1 MTTFQGYL
9 TVSEFRTETTAPGP
23 LVDDCE
29 RTHHG
34 YLAAKIRRR
43 SGRINSQLELRYA
56 TPFAAP
62 YPDTVV
68 EWVTK
73 LVTLDLYEKVGYQV
87 SAEANAYV
95 VDRAK
100 EALAEV
106 QLAADAQNGL
116 YNLPLRADTNASGVS
131 RGGPRSYSEQS
142 PYVGFD
148 RQAATARGEDA
159 AGRGTGG

>member
-1 MTTFQGYL
+1 MAEFAGYMT
-9 TVSEFRTETTAPGP
+9 VAEFRVETTAPGP
-23 LVDDCE
+23 IVDDCE
-29 RTHHG
+29 RTHPG
-34 YLAAKIRRR
+34 YLAARIKRR
-43 SGRINSQLELRYA
+43 SGRINTQLELRYA

-73 LVTLDLYEKVGYQV
+73 LVTLDLYEKVGYQA
-87 SAEANAYV
+87 SSDQNAYV
-95 VDRAK
+95 AERAK
-100 EALAEV
+100 EAIAEV

-131 RGGPRSYSEQS
+131 RGGPRAYSEQS

-148 RQAATARGEDA
+148 RQAAAARTEDA
-159 AGRGTGG
+159 NRTGSRR